1 MFLLIPLTVTEAQ
14 KEFLAIG
21 NFREGM
27 VTPAAWWKLMQNLHS
42 NGFKA
47 NVCFVSINKTVSL
60 HHCVPVGKKC

>member
-27 VTPAAWWKLMQNLHS
+27 VTPAAWWKHANLHS

-60 HHCVPVGKKC
+60 HHCVQQEKC